1 MQALVLRQQR
11 ERLADAGQH
20 AEPQHVDLHQA
31 ERLQVVLVPLDE
43 GAVLHRPVADGHDL
57 LQRPAR
63 QHEAADVLGEVA
75 GEADQLSCERHGLA
89 QQRIGGVE
97 AGLLQAVRGDAL
109 PVHVADRAGE
119 RCGGVLGEPH
129 GLAHV
134 PRRAPPPVADDGG
147 GEARAVAAVAAVDVL
162 DHLLAP
168 LVLEVD
174 VDVRRL
180 APLARD
186 EALEQEVDLRRV
198 DGGDPQAVAD
208 GGVGGGAP
216 PLAEDALAPGEAHDV
231 VHGEEVGRVAE
242 LGDEREFVHERAADL
257 GRDAAGIAL
266 RRALPGQRLQVP
278 FCGVLPAG
286 TGSSGYS

>member
-1 MQALVLRQQR
+1 M
-11 ERLADAGQH
+11 
-20 AEPQHVDLHQA
+20 
-31 ERLQVVLVPLDE
+31 
-43 GAVLHRPVADGHDL
+43 
-57 LQRPAR
+57 
-63 QHEAADVLGEVA
+63 LGEVA
-75 GEADQLSCERHGLA
+75 GKADQRARERHGLA

-97 AGLLQAVRGDAL
+97 AGLTQAARGDAL
-109 PVHVADRAGE
+109 PVHVPDRAGE
-119 RCGGVLGEPH
+119 RRGRVLREPH

-147 GEARAVAAVAAVDVL
+147 GEACAGAAVAAVDVL

-174 VDVRRL
+174 VDVGGL

-198 DGGDPQAVAD
+198 DGGDAQAVAD
-208 GGVGGGAP
+208 GGVGGRAP
-216 PLAEDALAPGEAHDV
+216 PLAEDVLLPGEAHDV

-242 LGDEREFVHERAADL
+242 LGDEPELVHQRAADL

-266 RRALPGQRLQVP
+266 PGAGPGQRLQVLLRRAA
-278 FCGVLPAG
+278 GEAPARRDTRRPARRG
-286 TGSSGYS
+286 